1 MKNSGS
7 QPNRIYVSSDDAD
20 AKQGGIDSTSYN
32 TFSITLREQVVGCKG
47 IQLASF
53 IQPNVPADGA
63 CIPDYTASI
72 TGFLYYRT
80 STAGVGSITSA
91 TVLQQRY
98 FIASTNIIPNPTN
111 TYTNRYYSSYTDF
124 VATLNS
130 AVSHVDG
137 GSPDIIFYY
146 DSTNRRIYFQGT
158 NPSYYYTPAGSQD
171 PQVIT
176 FMKAQSYHNP
186 TPYGYTLNQRI
197 GFTNPYYLIAQ
208 QQQGSATVSPTLA
221 IYPQGYPNL
230 VRTGFITIRT
240 NFNNQSSINSK
251 DKRDVLG
258 VVPVQVPFLGVNEYQ
273 TTLNNFLTN
282 VPDTLQ
288 QLTFSLFD
296 EAGQPYPVDNSTTTA
311 VELYVIYNNKDA
323 NQ

>member
-1 MKNSGS
+1 MKNSS
-7 QPNRIYVSSDDAD
+7 TQPNRIFISSDDAES
-20 AKQGGIDSTSYN
+20 KQGGIDSTTYN
-32 TFSITLREQVVGCKG
+32 TFSITLREQIIGCKG

-72 TGFLYYRT
+72 TGFLYYR
-80 STAGVGSITSA
+80 SSSAGAGGMASA
-91 TVLQQRY
+91 TLQHKY
-98 FIASTNIIPNPTN
+98 LLASTNIIPNPTN
-111 TYTNRYYSSYTDF
+111 GNTNRYFSSYTDF
-124 VATLNS
+124 VSAMNNS
-130 AVSHVDG
+130 ISWIDG
-137 GSPDIIFYY
+137 GNPDIILYY

-158 NPSYYYTPAGSQD
+158 NPAYYYTPAGSQD
-171 PQVIT
+171 PAVIAYIKT
-176 FMKAQSYHNP
+176 LSYYNP
-186 TPYGYTLNQRI
+186 RPLGYTLNQRI
-197 GFTNPYYLIAQ
+197 GFTNPYYSLGQ

-230 VRTGFITIRT
+230 VRTGSITIRT
-240 NFNNQSSINSK
+240 NFNNQSSINSQ
-251 DKRDVLG
+251 DKRDVLD

-273 TTLNNFLTN
+273 TTLNNFLTS

-311 VELYVIYNNKDA
+311 IELYVIYNNIDA